1 MLNFNQFNK
10 KKEKYEVVKSISGLP
25 MFVLPIPD
33 SVNLT
38 DEEPVQTKKKKVP
51 EIVRKEYVILSQTNS
66 LTIKER
72 NKINEKKYK
81 DVVPVSMST
90 MCSFQISVK
99 DIDVVEKISKKRQV
113 SQSEILRESV
123 LNYIRNWR

>member
-10 KKEKYEVVKSISGLP
+10 KKEKKDYEVVKSRSGLP

-51 EIVRKEYVILSQTNS
+51 EIVSRVCDFISDEFPN
-66 LTIKER
+66 
-72 NKINEKKYK
+72 NKREK
-81 DVVPVSMST
+81 
-90 MCSFQISVK
+90 
-99 DIDVVEKISKKRQV
+99 
-113 SQSEILRESV
+113 
-123 LNYIRNWR
+123 